1 MNKLLEISQTYSSI
15 SSQLGPSRS
24 QAKIIFIC
32 FLPKQFFSNN
42 CTFSCNVSK
51 ACQVLQERSFLLN
64 PFPGPIMITSVI
76 TNFCVNKD
84 IFFNF
89 PKKHL
94 SYAFWAFEA
103 PIAFKSTDTWNLQCV
118 SFSDHALI
126 WLFKLELRF
135 AYYILLSAQNEW
147 FSSEIINR
155 NLRPLEAF
163 EQNVSNQIDSSWLLI
178 WFFFALQ

>member
-84 IFFNF
+84 IFWIFQ
-89 PKKHL
+89 KKN
-94 SYAFWAFEA
+94 SVYAFWAFEA
-103 PIAFKSTDTWNLQCV
+103 PIAFKSTLILENLSV
-118 SFSDHALI
+118 
-126 WLFKLELRF
+126 
-135 AYYILLSAQNEW
+135 YLSQIVHW
-147 FSSEIINR
+147 FDYSSLN
-155 NLRPLEAF
+155 
-163 EQNVSNQIDSSWLLI
+163 
-178 WFFFALQ
+178 

>member
-84 IFFNF
+84 IFFLIF
-89 PKKHL
+89 KKTTQFMHFEHL
-94 SYAFWAFEA
+94 RLQSRLNRLILE
-103 PIAFKSTDTWNLQCV
+103 NLSV
-118 SFSDHALI
+118 
-126 WLFKLELRF
+126 
-135 AYYILLSAQNEW
+135 YLSQTMH
-147 FSSEIINR
+147 
-155 NLRPLEAF
+155 
-163 EQNVSNQIDSSWLLI
+163 
-178 WFFFALQ
+178 